1 MERKVTDI
9 ADLKLLDEGAGSFS
23 GYASTFGNFD
33 SVKERPVR
41 GAFAPHLSDFL
52 KDGFVAIG
60 HSWSA
65 LPIATPTVAREDDIG
80 LYVEAEFHTTPE
92 AQAARTVMKERA
104 ARGKSL
110 KLSIGYEVLEDEYV
124 EEGRLLKSVKLY
136 EYSLVNVPAN
146 QAAIITGIKSGAV
159 SAFGL
164 NEHIEEVVSA
174 LDVLAGRV
182 RERHDFR
189 MKEGRVLSSAN
200 RTRIEDLLP
209 SLMSVHDALKDL
221 LNATAP
227 NTEKGW
233 AETHQLRA
241 QTFIIQQRLKAL
253 GVTP

>member
-9 ADLKLLDEGAGSFS
+9 ADLKLRDEGAGSFS
-23 GYASTFGNFD
+23 GYASTFSNWD

-189 MKEGRVLSSAN
+189 TKEGRVLSSAN

-209 SLMSVHDALKDL
+209 SLMSVHDGLKDL

-227 NTEKGW
+227 KASEDEVKQAFMQW
-233 AETHQLRA
+233 LHLEAQLN
-241 QTFIIQQRLKAL
+241 
-253 GVTP
+253 GVK